1 MLDLSNLR
9 TRLDRVDRD
18 LIALLAERHDII
30 REVAAYKT
38 EGSARLYDPVR
49 EQEILDRIGEIA
61 RENGLDAHFVAGLF
75 EKILDYSV
83 RYQTDHLADRQNP
96 HRATEKLVVAYAGAE
111 FDADHTA
118 ARQHFGARET
128 EVAYH
133 GYPTAKKTL
142 DAVAT
147 GEADHAL
154 LAVENTIAGS
164 LNEAYGLLEA
174 SELHVVGEEVAR
186 VEHRL
191 VALDAVP
198 LGLIRRITA
207 HPQAAAQCS
216 AFLAGLHDCR
226 VDTTLDATS
235 AARRVYED
243 ADLSHAALATED
255 AAARYGLHVVAR
267 DVSNEA
273 DNLTRYL
280 VVAREPVRFDAR
292 VACKTSLVFTTAHAQ
307 GALMQALGIFAAH
320 RLNLTKL
327 ESRPRPGAAWQYGFF
342 VDFEGNAALP
352 DVQAALDELRAAV
365 PYLRVLG
372 TYPARAHPD
381 ARKP

>member
-18 LIALLAERHDII
+18 LIALLAERHGII
-30 REVAAYKT
+30 QEVAHYKAS
-38 EGSARLYDPVR
+38 GDARLFDPIR
-49 EQEILDRIGEIA
+49 EQEILDRLGAIA
-61 RENGLDAHFVAGLF
+61 REHGLDAHFVASLF

-96 HRATEKLVVAYAGAE
+96 HRAAQTLVVAFAGAE
-111 FDADHTA
+111 FDPDHTA
-118 ARQHFGARET
+118 ARQHFSAREAD
-128 EVAYH
+128 VAYH
-133 GYPTAKKTL
+133 GYPSPRHAF
-142 DAVAT
+142 DAVEA
-147 GEADHAL
+147 GEADYAL
-154 LAVENTIAGS
+154 VAVENTIAGS
-164 LNEAYGLLEA
+164 LNEAYALLEA
-174 SELHVVGEEVAR
+174 SSLHVVGEEVAR
-186 VEHRL
+186 VAHRL
-191 VALDAVP
+191 VALEPVP

-207 HPQAAAQCS
+207 HPQAVTQCS

-226 VDTTLDATS
+226 IDTTLDATS
-235 AARRVYED
+235 AARRVQED

-255 AAARYGLHVVAR
+255 AGARYGLHVVAR
-267 DVSNEA
+267 DVANEA

-280 VVAREPVRFDAR
+280 VLAREPVRYDAR

-327 ESRPRPGAAWQYGFF
+327 ESRPRPGAPWQYGFF
-342 VDFEGNAALP
+342 VDFEGNTAVP
-352 DVQAALDELRAAV
+352 EVNAALDDLRAVV

>member
-1 MLDLSNLR
+1 MNLSDLR
-9 TRLDRVDRD
+9 THLDRVDRD
-18 LIALLAERHDII
+18 LIRLLAERHGLIQ
-30 REVAAYKT
+30 EVAAHKA
-38 EGSARLYDPVR
+38 EGTSRLVDQKR
-49 EQEILDRIGEIA
+49 EQEILDRLGAIA
-61 RENGLDAHFVAGLF
+61 REHGLDAHFVQSLY

-96 HRATEKLVVAYAGAE
+96 HRAGAQLTVAYAGAE
-111 FDADHTA
+111 FDPDHTA
-118 ARQHFGARET
+118 ARQHFGAREASM
-128 EVAYH
+128 AYH
-133 GYPTAKKTL
+133 GYPTPRRAL
-142 DAVAT
+142 EAVQAA
-147 GEADHAL
+147 EADYAL
-154 LAVENTIAGS
+154 IAVENTIAGS
-164 LNEAYGLLEA
+164 LNEAYALLEA
-174 SELHVVGEEVAR
+174 SGLHVVGEEVAR
-186 VEHRL
+186 VAHRL
-191 VALDAVP
+191 VALENVP

-207 HPQAAAQCS
+207 HPQAVAQCS

-226 VDTTLDATS
+226 VDTTLDATG
-235 AARRVYED
+235 AARRVRED

-267 DVSNEA
+267 DVANEA

-280 VVAREPVRFDAR
+280 VLAREPVLFDAR

-307 GALMQALGIFAAH
+307 GALMEALGIFAAH

-327 ESRPRPGAAWQYGFF
+327 ESRPRPGAPWQYGFF

-352 DVQAALDELRAAV
+352 DVSAALDALRATV
-365 PYLRVLG
+365 PFLRVLG